1 MKKRV
6 DDENVGLSGSRKR
19 VFETYRG
26 KRFAQPNICLDTTQ

>member
-26 KRFAQPNICLDTTQ
+26 KRFA